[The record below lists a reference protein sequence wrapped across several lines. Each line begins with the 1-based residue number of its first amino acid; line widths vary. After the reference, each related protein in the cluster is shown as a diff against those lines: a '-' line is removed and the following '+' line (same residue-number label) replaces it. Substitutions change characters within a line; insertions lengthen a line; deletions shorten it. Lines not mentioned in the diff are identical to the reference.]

1 MTYEELVAMGID
13 PEEAKLIAKNTGGEQ
28 TSSGLPFDV
37 VKINYD
43 KDDVLINE
51 GVKKG
56 EIITG
61 WEIDKKTLEV
71 KKRGKVFKQP
81 VKMRVIAI
89 GYQYSAYDISK
100 NGYSHITPVF
110 TNIME
115 GKDIVEVKT
124 GETVGALKDK
134 GVKLTFNQILLVT
147 IDEDGK
153 ENPYL
158 IYLRGVNYMK
168 FWEQVR
174 ELIGDDHLPLK
185 YYIYV
190 KTRKEVTNGRAVW
203 VYDIEKIEPL
213 KPKELQAKIK
223 ETIPLIKKWDEW
235 VESTGIKTKVPTKAS
250 EIEKEVAEQEDDDDL
265 ETSY

>member
-1 MTYEELVAMGID
+1 MTYEELVASGVS
-13 PEEAKLIAKNTGGEQ
+13 PEEARLIAKHTGGEQ
-28 TSSGLPFDV
+28 TSGGLPFDV

-71 KKRGKVFKQP
+71 KKQGKVFKQP
-81 VKMRVIAI
+81 VKMRIIAV

-115 GKDIVEVKT
+115 GKEVVETKT
-124 GETVGALKDK
+124 GEKVGDLKEK

-147 IDEDGK
+147 IEEDGK

-168 FWEQVR
+168 FWEQVK
-174 ELIGDDHLPLK
+174 ELIGDAHLPLK

-213 KPKELQAKIK
+213 SSAELQLKIR

-235 VESTGIKTKVPTKAS
+235 VASTGVKTKAPNQVEDTS
-250 EIEKEVAEQEDDDDL
+250 QTQVDDDEDL